1 MIPNLKPIFSD
12 IKSQSIR
19 NIQRKIANFI
29 CKIDDKE
36 KMEVFTKLFIYSI
49 TKIDPDEEQQ
59 NLVSKYLLNNYA
71 NYINLN
77 SNNQIILR
85 MIYQRYLYILFEKLT
100 KDYNLIPY
108 IIAEKHLFKY
118 SLLTRKTIPWYD
130 NPESA
135 YHYLLSTKDHTYK
148 YCNDLEK
155 WEMKQIRDIID
166 RYSPKYLNK

>member
-59 NLVSKYLLNNYA
+59 NLVIIYLLNNYA
-71 NYINLN
+71 NYIDIN

-85 MIYQRYLYILFEKLT
+85 MLYQKRLYILFEKLT

-130 NPESA
+130 NPKSA
-135 YHYLLSTKDHTYK
+135 YHYLLSTKDHMYDYYTTT
-148 YCNDLEK
+148 EK
-155 WEMKQIRDIID
+155 REIAHMRNIID